1 MFCVC
6 MNVIT
11 RMHGFPENV
20 KYVNA
25 YRCLWLALRKQDYA
39 VAIGNIFYTYS
50 YPQWVAS
57 EWAEIID

>member
-11 RMHGFPENV
+11 RMRGFPENV

-50 YPQWVAS
+50 YPQ
-57 EWAEIID
+57 